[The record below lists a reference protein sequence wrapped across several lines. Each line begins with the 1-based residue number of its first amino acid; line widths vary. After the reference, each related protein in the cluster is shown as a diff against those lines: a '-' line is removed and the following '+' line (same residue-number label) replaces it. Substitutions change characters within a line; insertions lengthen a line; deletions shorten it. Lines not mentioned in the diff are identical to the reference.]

1 MHAGEAPTIIPDFV
15 ASISPDR
22 AVGKTIEKHMG
33 GIKKEAAPDSTLEEL
48 RKRIDSLE
56 EQIKVARSQ
65 AKTSTTEEET
75 STKTKKS
82 K

>member
-1 MHAGEAPTIIPDFV
+1 MV
-15 ASISPDR
+15 A
-22 AVGKTIEKHMG
+22 AIEPMPQQSFG
-33 GIKKEAAPDSTLEEL
+33 GRGNKFKKEAAPDSTLEEL